1 MAEEKQSPNDEKK
14 CTVCQITSADRILLH
29 GIEQNRDIWV
39 CVGCLPVLIHG
50 AH

>member
-1 MAEEKQSPNDEKK
+1 MPPEQAKEKK
-14 CTVCQITSADRILLH
+14 CLVCQATSDKRFLLCGIQADK
-29 GIEQNRDIWV
+29 EVWV